1 MRRLLLAPLFLL
13 AAALA
18 CEPNRGDG
26 PAPGQAPASSAITIA
41 ANDTLLLIAAEDH
54 DELLVV
60 DRETREVKDRISVGD
75 GPTHVI
81 TLPSGVAVVSN
92 RYGHTLSV
100 VDMTQMKVTQTI
112 TVGVEPIG
120 MTSLGGSRIA
130 VALAGEEALAI
141 VDIDAGTIEKKI
153 DLGTKD
159 PRAVAKTT
167 RDGILVSH
175 LGTGVLSRV
184 DVETGLVTTLD
195 MTTTNEF
202 GPTVFPNHLRSLTV
216 SPDGETV
223 LIAHSQSNADTV
235 RAPIDEGGFDEFG
248 GGGGNCGYSGCAT
261 ELGAV
266 VPAITEVQVSTG
278 EIIVPIRAEPET
290 TNADMNGG
298 MAREADCFDCGF
310 GVSSAPNPP
319 SFLNPFESRFTG
331 LSLNNPTAV
340 AAIDGERGLLVVHAG
355 TKNAVILRRPL
366 RGTADDVVGYVQLG
380 NGASAVTLTS
390 DGSRAYVW
398 NQFDASIT
406 EIEIPKLDARSDTPS
421 RFAQNGTTASSEEF
435 KAVAEFDATT
445 TALVED
451 ALPTD
456 ASLGRKLFHDAT
468 DARISRNH
476 AISCAS
482 CHPDGR
488 TDGRT
493 WQFTFGPRNTPQL
506 GGSILDTAP
515 FHWPGDVTTHRELN
529 NMTVL
534 AFMGGAG
541 LDVESMDAI
550 GAFIDTI
557 RAAPSRTVL
566 AETLP
571 EAVERGRAL
580 FLDPSVGCTNCHNG
594 THFTDNRNWDI
605 GSQAAFNDIT
615 SFQTPVL
622 HGLSRSA
629 PYLHDGS
636 APTLRAL
643 VDNWVATDRM
653 GTGSHLTR
661 AELDD
666 LVAYLDTL

>member
-1 MRRLLLAPLFLL
+1 MRRLSLAPLMLL

-18 CEPNRGDG
+18 CEPTTSDG
-26 PAPGQAPASSAITIA
+26 PAPGSAPASSAITVA
-41 ANDTLLLIAAEDH
+41 QNDTLLLVAAEDH
-54 DELLVV
+54 DQLLVV
-60 DRETREVKDRISVGD
+60 DRASRQVERRIDVGT

-81 TLPSGVAVVSN
+81 VLPSGHAVVSN
-92 RYGHTLSV
+92 RYSHTLSV
-100 VDMTQMKVTQTI
+100 VDVANGTVTTTI
-112 TVGVEPIG
+112 AVGVEPIG
-120 MTSLGGSRIA
+120 MTSLGGSRVA
-130 VALAGEEALAI
+130 VALAGEEALAV
-141 VDIDAGTIEKKI
+141 VDIGTGAVEKKI

-159 PRAVAKTT
+159 PRAVAKTE

-184 DVETGLVTTLD
+184 DIETGLVTTLD
-195 MTTTNEF
+195 VTTPNEF
-202 GPTVFPNHLRSLTV
+202 GPSVFPNHLRSLTV
-216 SPDGETV
+216 SPNGATV
-223 LIAHSQSNADTV
+223 LIPHSQSNSDTV
-235 RAPIDEGGFDEFG
+235 RAPINEGGFDEF

-266 VPAITEVQVSTG
+266 VPAVTEVQVSTG
-278 EIIVPIRAEPET
+278 EVLVPIRVEPEV
-290 TNADMNGG
+290 TNTDVNGG
-298 MAREADCFDCGF
+298 MMRADCFDCGF
-310 GVSSAPNPP
+310 GIASAPNPP

-331 LSLNNPTAV
+331 LSLNNPTAL
-340 AAIDGERGLLVVHAG
+340 AAIDGDRGLLVIHSG
-355 TKNAVILRRPL
+355 TKNALILRRPL
-366 RGTADDVVGYVQLG
+366 RGTSDDVVGYVQVG
-380 NGASAVTLTS
+380 NGANAVTLTS
-390 DGSRAYVW
+390 DGSHAYVW

-406 EIEIPKLDARSDTPS
+406 EIEIPKFESNDSPS
-421 RFAQNGTTASSEEF
+421 RFAQRETTTTTTNEF
-435 KAVAEFDATT
+435 KPVAEFDASTR
-445 TALVED
+445 AVVED
-451 ALPTD
+451 ALPPD

-506 GGSILDTAP
+506 GGGILDTAP

-529 NMTVL
+529 SMTVL

-541 LDVESMDAI
+541 LDVQSMDAI

-557 RAAPSRTVL
+557 RAAPSRVAL
-566 AETLP
+566 SETLP
-571 EAVERGRAL
+571 DAAERGRML
-580 FLDPSVGCTNCHNG
+580 FLDPTVGCTSCHNG
-594 THFTDNRNWDI
+594 THFTDNQNYDI
-605 GSQAAFNDIT
+605 GTKASFNDIS